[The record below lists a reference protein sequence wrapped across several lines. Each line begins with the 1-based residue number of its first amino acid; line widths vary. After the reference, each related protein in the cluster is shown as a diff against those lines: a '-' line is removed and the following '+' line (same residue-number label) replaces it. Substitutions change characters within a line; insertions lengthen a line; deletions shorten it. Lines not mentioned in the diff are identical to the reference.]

1 MAVNLN
7 DVGYIYCLSNPSFE
21 KDIFKI
27 GFTQSEPEI
36 RKSQLQTT
44 GVPTPFKLEFAK
56 KVNKYQEKEK
66 TIHKIL
72 SEYRVNEKREFFKIS
87 LPKIKD
93 LFDLVDGETYKETVE
108 NPQIGEINDTKILD
122 NYFNKYD
129 KSELLTALFYKNCTW
144 SNLIKNFD
152 TLQNLNLTQKKYLLI
167 KYDELPNT
175 EKEKILWTYTRDI
188 LHCIANFF
196 DKENT
201 RSNTNKKD
209 LVDNLLKYKKFSH
222 LLDIQNVHI
231 QKYYEDYLTDV
242 IVDYKFYYDLLHK
255 GFFIPEK
262 YWTCD
267 FYEYFMVCKCWYCY
281 DVPLDIVPVGKREK
295 LITENLIYLYL
306 IKSEHCCYFLQIPEI
321 LRTEKIC
328 KLYIMKKGKGG
339 LQHIP
344 ETMKERVMSDEICKL
359 AIKYS

>member
-7 DVGYIYCLSNPSFE
+7 DVGYIYCLSNSSFE
-21 KDIFKI
+21 KDIYKI

-87 LPKIKD
+87 LQKIKD

-108 NPQIGEINDTKILD
+108 NPQINDNKILD

-129 KSELLTALFYKNCTW
+129 KSQLLTALFDKNNPMST
-144 SNLIKNFD
+144 LIEIFD
-152 TLQNLNLTQKKYLLI
+152 ILQNLNLTQKKYLLV

-175 EKEKILWTYTRDI
+175 EKEKILLMYTCGI
-188 LHCIANFF
+188 LYGVVRICICYK
-196 DKENT
+196 DY
-201 RSNTNKKD
+201 RSNMNKKQ
-209 LVDNLLKYKKFSH
+209 LVEILLKSKPFSH
-222 LLDIQNVHI
+222 LLDIINVHKK
-231 QKYYEDYLTDV
+231 KYYENYLTDV
-242 IVDYKFYYDLLHK
+242 IVDYDFCCNLLRENL
-255 GFFIPEK
+255 FIPEK
-262 YWTCD
+262 YLTDD
-267 FYEYFMVCKCWYCY
+267 FYEYAMISRNGYNSM
-281 DVPLDIVPVGKREK
+281 PLDIVPVDKREK
-295 LITENLIYLYL
+295 IITENLVYLYL
-306 IKSEHCCYFLQIPEI
+306 IKHNSQFENIPEN
-321 LRTEKIC
+321 LKTEKIC
-328 KLYIMKKGKGG
+328 KLYIMNNGKGG

-344 ETMKERVMSDEICKL
+344 EAMKERVMSDELCKI
-359 AIKYS
+359 AIKYR